1 MLKEYLIEKK
11 EIVEKNLK
19 NKLGKYKYP
28 EELSEAMRYAVMN
41 GGKRIRPILMYMICD
56 LFGKEYDKIED
67 AATAL
72 EFIHCYSLVHDDLP
86 AMDNDI
92 YRRGK
97 LTTHV
102 KYGESTAILV
112 GDVLLTEAFN
122 VIAESEKTDDTA
134 KAKIIAKLSEYAG
147 FYGMIGGQFM
157 DIKSEHTR
165 VSYDTLKYI
174 HANKTGKLITAAIEL
189 PLIALDIEESKRE
202 KLVGYS
208 ELIGTAFQIKDDIL
222 DIEGKFEETGKQASD
237 EKLEKTTYP
246 SLFGL
251 EKSKELLN
259 ECISKAKKILKE
271 NFENN
276 GLLIEL
282 TDYFGNRGA

>member
-11 EIVEKNLK
+11 EIVEKNLEK
-19 NKLGKYKYP
+19 KLEKYKYP
-28 EELSEAMRYAVMN
+28 EELSEAMKYAVMN

-86 AMDNDI
+86 AMDDDM

-122 VIAESEKTDDTA
+122 VIAESEKTDDGA
-134 KAKIIAKLSEYAG
+134 KAKIIAKLSE
-147 FYGMIGGQFM
+147 
-157 DIKSEHTR
+157 
-165 VSYDTLKYI
+165 
-174 HANKTGKLITAAIEL
+174 
-189 PLIALDIEESKRE
+189 
-202 KLVGYS
+202 
-208 ELIGTAFQIKDDIL
+208 
-222 DIEGKFEETGKQASD
+222 
-237 EKLEKTTYP
+237 
-246 SLFGL
+246 
-251 EKSKELLN
+251 
-259 ECISKAKKILKE
+259 
-271 NFENN
+271 
-276 GLLIEL
+276 
-282 TDYFGNRGA
+282 

>member
-1 MLKEYLIEKK
+1 M
-11 EIVEKNLK
+11 
-19 NKLGKYKYP
+19 
-28 EELSEAMRYAVMN
+28 
-41 GGKRIRPILMYMICD
+41 
-56 LFGKEYDKIED
+56 
-67 AATAL
+67 
-72 EFIHCYSLVHDDLP
+72 
-86 AMDNDI
+86 
-92 YRRGK
+92 
-97 LTTHV
+97 
-102 KYGESTAILV
+102 
-112 GDVLLTEAFN
+112 
-122 VIAESEKTDDTA
+122 
-134 KAKIIAKLSEYAG
+134 
-147 FYGMIGGQFM
+147 
-157 DIKSEHTR
+157 
-165 VSYDTLKYI
+165 
-174 HANKTGKLITAAIEL
+174 

-222 DIEGKFEETGKQASD
+222 DIEGKFKETGKQASD

-259 ECISKAKKILKE
+259 ECISKAKKILEE